1 MAEGRGGG
9 AAATTLRQINLGSRA
24 GRGGHWSL
32 GSRARASPR
41 KRKGRENQM
50 GKPKTA
56 PEKQVGGGGA
66 QEERNL
72 NPAARRGCS
81 LAWLL
86 QCRLKIGKKE
96 EGSGTTG
103 VLGRGWGKPSTLTAP
118 TY

>member
-41 KRKGRENQM
+41 KREGRENQM

-56 PEKQVGGGGA
+56 PEKQVGGRGA

-72 NPAARRGCS
+72 NPAARRG
-81 LAWLL
+81 
-86 QCRLKIGKKE
+86 
-96 EGSGTTG
+96 
-103 VLGRGWGKPSTLTAP
+103 
-118 TY
+118 